1 MRRGLLGHVAGT
13 DSLARLLPTSQ
24 GEMREWKEPFRQDG
38 EGLAAGMA
46 DPTADPDPLM
56 SVIIRLPES
65 PAMADDRS
73 VMAER
78 TQPRQ

>member
-1 MRRGLLGHVAGT
+1 LFGDVAGT
-13 DSLARLLPTSQ
+13 DSLARQPAASQ
-24 GEMREWKEPFRQDG
+24 GEMGEWKEPFRQDG

-46 DPTADPDPLM
+46 DSTADPDPLM
-56 SVIIRLPES
+56 SVIMRLPGS
-65 PAMADDRS
+65 PAMADDGS